1 MTLVHHG
8 LLPVDNAPPDVVQA
22 IHDYLSGIPTPG
34 YEVIAHAPVIRVLG
48 PDREWIE
55 VPDRDNW
62 EIFSVW
68 EEPEEN
74 HDPNRYDRIPAI
86 QPG

>member
-1 MTLVHHG
+1 MALVHHEPF
-8 LLPVDNAPPDVVQA
+8 PVGNAPLDVIQA

-34 YEVIAHAPVIRVLG
+34 YEVIAHEPVIHVLG

-55 VPDRDNW
+55 IPDPDSW
-62 EIFSVW
+62 KVCSVW